1 MKQFFLLLLAIPL
14 FFPTLSAQNDGLQIF
29 IDQHKSDQGIT
40 YAFLSKDLFEVAT
53 ESNVK
58 NEDWKGL
65 HNVVKN
71 IGSLHILAGD
81 SIETALLLYKS
92 AKSLIPSDEFD
103 ELLTVRDGNENV
115 RIWVKSEEDMVTD
128 LVLLVGSPDEFVLV
142 CFAGNLELGNIADLA
157 NLFEAGKAQQ
167 LARTSEAM
175 SINFGL
181 SPNPS
186 NGQFTLTYADEL
198 DTPNLLSVMDQNGR
212 QISTVA
218 LNETST
224 QQVTLQNL
232 PAGLYWIQ
240 LKTQNGK
247 VGVKQMQ
254 VVK

>member
-1 MKQFFLLLLAIPL
+1 MKHFFLLLLAISL
-14 FFPTLSAQNDGLQIF
+14 FSPTLFAQNDGLQNF
-29 IDQHKSDQGIT
+29 IDEHKSDQGFT
-40 YAFLSKDLFEVAT
+40 YAFLSKDLFEIAT

-71 IGSLHILAGD
+71 IGSLRILAGD
-81 SIETALLLYKS
+81 SIKTALSLYKA
-92 AKSLIPSDEFD
+92 AKGLISSDEFD

-115 RIWVKSEEDMVTD
+115 RIWVKSEENMVTD

-142 CFAGNLELGNIADLA
+142 CFAGNLELGNISDLA

-167 LARTSEAM
+167 LARTSEAV
-175 SINFGL
+175 SIDFAL

-212 QISTVA
+212 QISTLA
-218 LNETST
+218 LNGNST
-224 QQVTLQNL
+224 QQVALHDL